1 MDINPNIPRELRQA
15 ELDAIAAAQ
24 AFLETAPSGV
34 IVTDNGDGWPWVKV
48 ATGGWMRQGL
58 ARALNAAEVV
68 QWHTEALLD
77 PDDDT
82 DAVFAPVLMVPAAS
96 QPQGQAA

>member
-1 MDINPNIPRELRQA
+1 MDTPRSLTQT

-24 AFLETAPSGV
+24 AFLEAAPSGA
-34 IVTDNGDGWPWVKV
+34 IVTDNGEGWPWVKNVIGTWKRDGV
-48 ATGGWMRQGL
+48 ARP
-58 ARALNAAEVV
+58 LNAAEVV

-82 DAVFAPVLMVPAAS
+82 DQVFAPVLMVPATTV
-96 QPQGQAA
+96 PAA